1 MIKRLTSLLLAVFFL
16 CGTLTAEAA
25 TYRCQAVFRPSLSDV
40 LYDLNKNSDD
50 FLLGENLAEFTKD
63 MSLSR
68 KRKIRK
74 ILNNTSIG
82 DLVSERAVTNFA
94 VELSALLFDQRGQVD
109 NFIFKTT
116 ESRAK
121 ESAIG
126 LIQEKILRKGL
137 LNAWDGYSPV
147 KARKLE
153 KLIFGLRWSLDKVSI
168 VTDSKARFVLNLP
181 LLSKAKNNEISDE
194 LMQKILRD
202 GYDAHEA
209 EAMLEMKSQSRVEG
223 YNAFRRIFNV
233 ALLGSVVVVGTYI
246 GVMAKMEESERAVNQ
261 QISNLQEIRAGI
273 EGIGALRDEIYD
285 AAVQGA
291 LLDFELKNDDLPT
304 PVEQDFIKQKVI
316 DGIHNKLNER
326 GNL

>member
-1 MIKRLTSLLLAVFFL
+1 
-16 CGTLTAEAA
+16 
-25 TYRCQAVFRPSLSDV
+25 
-40 LYDLNKNSDD
+40 
-50 FLLGENLAEFTKD
+50 
-63 MSLSR
+63 
-68 KRKIRK
+68 
-74 ILNNTSIG
+74 
-82 DLVSERAVTNFA
+82 
-94 VELSALLFDQRGQVD
+94 
-109 NFIFKTT
+109 
-116 ESRAK
+116 
-121 ESAIG
+121 
-126 LIQEKILRKGL
+126 L